1 MTYALP
7 ADAAEFYESTFVP
20 ALFAGWARRLIEA
33 VAPAVDETMLDV
45 ACGTGAVACASTAG
59 RVTGLDLNP
68 AMLAIARRKRPDL
81 DWQLGDAL
89 ELPFADG
96 AFDVVVSQAALM
108 FFPDRVGVL
117 REMARVGGRLGL
129 QVPGRLAASPGYVAL
144 TEVVARHAGPAV
156 AAVIGAYFNVGDPAL
171 LTDLCTR
178 AGWHIDHF
186 TTWMSAT
193 HLPTLDT
200 FLHAE
205 LLPVSG
211 HVDAA
216 THARIVADCRVVLAP
231 YLAAD
236 GSVSAPLEVQLIT
249 ARERA

>member
-7 ADAAEFYESTFVP
+7 AAAAEFYESTFVP
-20 ALFAGWARRLIEA
+20 ALFASWARRLIEA
-33 VAPAVDETMLDV
+33 VAPGVEESMLDV

-81 DWQLGDAL
+81 DWRLGDAAA
-89 ELPFADG
+89 LPFPDDS
-96 AFDVVVSQAALM
+96 FDVVVSQSALM
-108 FFPDRVGVL
+108 FFPDRVAAL

-144 TEVVARHAGPAV
+144 TEVVSRHAGPPV
-156 AAVIGAYFNVGDPAL
+156 AAVIGHYFDAGDPAL
-171 LTDLCTR
+171 LAALCTR

-193 HLPTLDT
+193 RLPTLDT

-205 LLPVSG
+205 LLPIAD
-211 HVDAA
+211 HVDAS
-216 THARIVADCRVVLAP
+216 THDRIVADCRVALAP
-231 YLAAD
+231 YLAPD
-236 GSVSAPLEVQLIT
+236 GSVSAPLEVQLIVAT
-249 ARERA
+249 TG